1 MTNGTILV
9 VGATGKVGRHVIAG
23 LAAAGVRVR
32 AMTTRNPADVPV
44 PDGVEVARGDI
55 ADPDSLPLHGI
66 ESVFLVWPLASANLA
81 PRFLAAVAEHA
92 RRIVYLSAT
101 GAGES
106 EELFHTELER
116 LIETSDVDWTFLRAG
131 GFAANTLGWAQ
142 EIRADGVV
150 RDVYGAAARPLIH
163 EKDIADAAVRVLLED
178 GHTGAKY
185 ALTGP
190 ETMTQIEQLRV
201 IGAAIGRPLRWEEMS
216 RSAAR
221 RRMLDGGWPTTIADT
236 ALDYWERL
244 TREPEL
250 VSPMVQS
257 LTGHPARTFREW
269 ATDHAADFS

>member
-9 VGATGKVGRHVIAG
+9 VGATGKVGRHVVAG
-23 LAAAGVRVR
+23 LADAGVRVR

-44 PDGVEVARGDI
+44 PDGVEVARGDV
-55 ADPDSLPLHGI
+55 ADPDSLPLDGVG
-66 ESVFLVWPLASANLA
+66 SVFLVWPLMSAKLA
-81 PRFLAAVAEHA
+81 PRFLAAVAQHA

-101 GAGES
+101 GAGDGEV
-106 EELFHTELER
+106 LFHTELER
-116 LIETSDVDWTFLRAG
+116 LIEKSDVDWTFLRAG

-142 EIRADGVV
+142 AIRADGVV
-150 RDVYGAAARPLIH
+150 RDAYGAAARPLIH
-163 EKDIADAAVRVLLED
+163 EKDIADVAVRALLED

-190 ETMTQIEQLRV
+190 EVMTQTKQLRV
-201 IGAAIGRPLRWEEMS
+201 IGEVIGRPLRWEEIS

-221 RRMLDGGWPTTIADT
+221 RRLLDNGWPTAYADV
-236 ALDYWERL
+236 ALDYWEEQ

-250 VSPMVQS
+250 VSPLVAS

-269 ATDHAADFS
+269 VTDHIADFR